1 MIDKTFEFSNEEI
14 STMGLV
20 LIALVSLI
28 HITATSLYVVIPI
41 IGILIFKLL
50 TKYIKDLKK

>member
-1 MIDKTFEFSNEEI
+1 MADKTFEFTNEEI

-28 HITATSLYVVIPI
+28 HVTVTSLYIVIPI
-41 IGILIFKLL
+41 ISFLILGLL
-50 TKYIKDLKK
+50 IKQIKSIQK

>member
-1 MIDKTFEFSNEEI
+1 MVDKTFEFSNEEI

-28 HITATSLYVVIPI
+28 HVTVTSLYIVIPVI
-41 IGILIFKLL
+41 SFLILGLL
-50 TKYIKDLKK
+50 IKQIKSIQK

>member
-1 MIDKTFEFSNEEI
+1 MADKTFEFTNEEVSTLGLIIIASVSMIHI
-14 STMGLV
+14 ST
-20 LIALVSLI
+20 I
-28 HITATSLYVVIPI
+28 SLYVVIPV

>member
-1 MIDKTFEFSNEEI
+1 MVDKTFEFSNEEI

>member
-28 HITATSLYVVIPI
+28 HVTVTSLYIVIPI
-41 IGILIFKLL
+41 ISFLILELL
-50 TKYIKDLKK
+50 IKQIKSI